1 MALTQI
7 RLSRQALD
15 LSLTT
20 AKIADL
26 AVTTAK
32 INDLAVT
39 AAKLGPGAVTID
51 KLADFRPTLVDTG
64 TVGVAAGVLRS
75 NNTIVSYAGGT
86 LAVSATGAHYVEI
99 STAGVLSENTVGFTS
114 GRFPIAIATCDG
126 GNILISVDDKRAW
139 LGIGLNE
146 ADSFI
151 VREVPTGLVNGTNDT
166 FTLANTPLLGTEEV
180 FLNGVLTQSGGE
192 DYTITTNSIV
202 FVAGSIPQTGDR
214 VLVTYRK

>member
-39 AAKLGPGAVTID
+39 TAKIDAGAVTVD
-51 KLADFRPTLVDTG
+51 KLSDFRPTAGAGLVLN
-64 TVGVAAGVLRS
+64 VAAGRVKH
-75 NNTIVSYAGGT
+75 NNVVATYAGGT
-86 LAVSATGAHYVEI
+86 TTVADATTNYVEVNN
-99 STAGVLSENTVGFTS
+99 AGSVSNNTTGFTS
-114 GRFPIAIATCDG
+114 GRYPIATVVAAAGVIT
-126 GNILISVDDKRAW
+126 VVTDKRAW
-139 LGIGLNE
+139 AAISIDE
-146 ADSFI
+146 ADSFV
-151 VREVPTGLVNGTNDT
+151 VREVPTGTINGSNDT
-166 FTLANTPLLGTEEV
+166 FTLAFTPITGAEEV
-180 FLNGVLTQSGGE
+180 YLNGVLLQSGGE

-214 VLVTYRK
+214 LLVTYRK